1 MKLIDLRAVG
11 AAYRFVLENPV
22 PVLAASGL
30 YAIVFAVQSLLTAY
44 AHAYAPGAAPGMI
57 LFMIAA
63 FGAFVIGWASL
74 GRQALGLPQKG
85 FYGLTLGGDEGRLAW
100 ALFLV
105 ILLLTIILMTA
116 GVAMSFM
123 IAGLAFTDMDP
134 NMPQPEGPV
143 NLFELMG
150 PGALAVSF
158 VLVAVFTL
166 FSLWL
171 VTRLALSAPATL
183 KQGAVRVLSIWPL
196 SGGRSVEIALTGLAS
211 LAPGVIL
218 LALFNTLCLALFG
231 AGPAIAQS
239 AAGEA
244 GALSISPAL
253 FWGMSAIYGLGKIA
267 LLAAPLI
274 AALCALYQTYA
285 AEGEISPE

>member
-11 AAYRFVLENPV
+11 AAYRFVLDNPTSV
-22 PVLAASGL
+22 RAAAWL
-30 YAIVFAVQSLLTAY
+30 YGVVFSVQSLLTAY

-63 FGAFVIGWASL
+63 FGAFVVGWASL

-85 FYGLTLGGDEGRLAW
+85 FHGLTLGGDEGRLAW

-105 ILLLTIILMTA
+105 LLLLTIILMTA
-116 GVAMSFM
+116 GVAMAFM

-134 NMPQPEGPV
+134 GAPQPEGYV

-150 PGALAVSF
+150 PGALAVSV
-158 VLVAVFTL
+158 VLVTVFVL

-171 VTRLALSAPATL
+171 ITRLALTAPATL
-183 KQGAVRVLSIWPL
+183 NERAVRVLSIWPL
-196 SGGRSVEIALTGLAS
+196 SRARSIEITLTSLAS
-211 LAPGVIL
+211 LAPGVL
-218 LALFNTLCLALFG
+218 TLAVFNAICLALLG
-231 AGPAIAQS
+231 AGPVIAQS

-244 GALSISPAL
+244 GQLTVSPVLMLLISAL
-253 FWGMSAIYGLGKIA
+253 YGAGKIA

-274 AALCALYQTYA
+274 AALSALYHKYA
-285 AEGEISPE
+285 AEGEIQAD

>member
-1 MKLIDLRAVG
+1 M
-11 AAYRFVLENPV
+11 
-22 PVLAASGL
+22 PVLAAAGL
-30 YAIVFAVQSLLTAY
+30 YAVVFAVQSLMTAY
-44 AHAYAPGAAPGMI
+44 AGAYAPGAAPAALM
-57 LFMIAA
+57 FMALA
-63 FGAFVIGWASL
+63 FGAFVLGWASL

-85 FYGLTLGGDEGRLAW
+85 FYGLALGGDEGRLAW

-105 ILLLTIILMTA
+105 LVLLVIILMTA
-116 GVAMSFM
+116 GVALAFM

-134 NMPQPEGPV
+134 GTPQPEGYV

-150 PGALAVSF
+150 PVALAVSF
-158 VLVAVFTL
+158 GLIAVFVV

-171 VTRLALSAPATL
+171 STRLALTAPATL
-183 KQGAVRVLSIWPL
+183 NERAVRVLSIWPL
-196 SGGRSVEIALTGLAS
+196 SRGRSVEIALTALAS
-211 LAPGVIL
+211 LVPGVIV
-218 LALFNTLCLALFG
+218 LALFNALCVALFG

-244 GALSISPAL
+244 GALILSPVIMLLASAL
-253 FWGMSAIYGLGKIA
+253 YGFGKIV

-274 AALCALYQTYA
+274 AVLCALYRTYA